1 MHMKMKKEVLDVD
14 IIGSQDTLLTQ
25 EEELALKE
33 FFLNRKMKS
42 AKLTNN
48 KEKAISQKPK
58 PVV

>member
-1 MHMKMKKEVLDVD
+1 MDVD